1 MLVLPLFFLSG
12 ALYPLTNL
20 PTWLSV
26 LTRLDPLTYV
36 VGPMRHAVF
45 DHLTMSPAAAN
56 LLSPSITWN
65 GWPVPLWL
73 SLSIVALMGL
83 GMMTVAIIEFSR
95 TE

>member
-1 MLVLPLFFLSG
+1 
-12 ALYPLTNL
+12 
-20 PTWLSV
+20 
-26 LTRLDPLTYV
+26 
-36 VGPMRHAVF
+36 
-45 DHLTMSPAAAN
+45 MSPAAAN